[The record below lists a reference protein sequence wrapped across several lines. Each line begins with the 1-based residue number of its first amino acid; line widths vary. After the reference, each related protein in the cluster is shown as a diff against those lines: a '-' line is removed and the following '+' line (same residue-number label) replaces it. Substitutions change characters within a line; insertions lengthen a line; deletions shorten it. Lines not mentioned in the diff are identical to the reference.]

1 MCNRPIVHSHDYH
14 MYMEFKNV
22 NLLIAYHGQEKPL
35 LQQDLGETHMVNK
48 EFNESIME
56 FLHWN

>member
-1 MCNRPIVHSHDYH
+1 
-14 MYMEFKNV
+14 MYVELKDV
-22 NLLIAYHGQEKPL
+22 NLLITYHGQEKPL

-56 FLHWN
+56 IFTLKSKDLE

>member
-1 MCNRPIVHSHDYH
+1 
-14 MYMEFKNV
+14 MEFKNV

-35 LQQDLGETHMVNK
+35 LQQDLGETHTVNK

-56 FLHWN
+56 FLH

>member
-1 MCNRPIVHSHDYH
+1 
-14 MYMEFKNV
+14 
-22 NLLIAYHGQEKPL
+22 